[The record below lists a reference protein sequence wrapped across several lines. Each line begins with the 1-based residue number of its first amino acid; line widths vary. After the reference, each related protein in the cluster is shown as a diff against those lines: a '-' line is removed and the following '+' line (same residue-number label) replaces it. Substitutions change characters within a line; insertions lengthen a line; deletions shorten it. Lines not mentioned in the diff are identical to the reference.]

1 MRYKLFGA
9 SGLRVSELCL
19 GCMTFGEEWGFG
31 VDKSESRK
39 VFDAFAEAGGNFLD
53 TANLYTQG
61 TSERYVGEF
70 IRADRERFVVA
81 TKYTLSTRH
90 DDPNAAGMHRKNLV
104 QSLEASLERLGT
116 DYVDILYV
124 HAWDGLAR
132 VHEVMRALDDQVR
145 LGKVL
150 HVAVSDT
157 PAWLVA
163 RANTMAQDR
172 GWTPF
177 SGLQLKYSLLER
189 TPERDLLPMAAYMGL
204 TVTSWGTLG
213 GGQLSGKYLG
223 RDAGQRLAADTV
235 DTRRSGVD
243 GQVDDRSEEITRE
256 LLAIAEQ
263 IGCTP
268 NQLALAWAMQN
279 PLVPVIPIVGART
292 ADQFRENLGCLEVA
306 ISETQRG
313 RLDDISQIELGFP
326 HDFLRRETTQ
336 PHLHGDFQGRID
348 TDRRS
353 I

>member
-19 GCMTFGEEWGFG
+19 GCMTFGEEWGSG
-31 VDKSESRK
+31 VDKAESRK
-39 VFDAFAEAGGNFLD
+39 VFDTFAEAGGNFLD
-53 TANLYTQG
+53 TANLYTEG
-61 TSERYVGEF
+61 TSETYVGEF
-70 IRADRERFVVA
+70 IAAERERFVVA
-81 TKYTLSTRH
+81 TKYSLSTRH

-104 QSLEASLERLGT
+104 QSLESSLRRLDT
-116 DYVDILYV
+116 EYVDILYV

-177 SGLQLKYSLLER
+177 TGLQLKYSLLER
-189 TPERDLLPMAAYMGL
+189 TPERDLLPMARYMDL
-204 TVTSWGTLG
+204 AVTTWGSLG

-223 RDAGQRLAADTV
+223 RDAGQRRRADEV
-235 DTRRSGVD
+235 DTRRRGID
-243 GQVDDRSEEITRE
+243 AQVDDRSECITRE
-256 LLAIAEQ
+256 LIDVAEQ

-268 NQLALAWAMQN
+268 NQAALAWVKARSA
-279 PLVPVIPIVGART
+279 PLMIPIVGART
-292 ADQFRENLGCLEVA
+292 ADQLRENLGCLEVTFTTEQLEGLSEVSA
-306 ISETQRG
+306 I
-313 RLDDISQIELGFP
+313 DLGFP
-326 HDFLRRETTQ
+326 HEFLRKDSTRTV
-336 PHLHGDFQGRID
+336 LHGEFADRID
-348 TDRRS
+348 AERRGD
-353 I
+353 